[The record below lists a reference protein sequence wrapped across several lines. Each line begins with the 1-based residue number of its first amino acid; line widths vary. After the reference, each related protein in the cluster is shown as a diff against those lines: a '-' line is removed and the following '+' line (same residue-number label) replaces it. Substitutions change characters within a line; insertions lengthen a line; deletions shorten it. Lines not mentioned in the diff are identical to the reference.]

1 MNILALDT
9 SSRAASCAVLR
20 DGALAG
26 EFFANIGL
34 THSQTA
40 MPMVEKLLEQT
51 RTNIRDIDVFAVTAG
66 PGSFTGLRIGISAV
80 KGMAL
85 ATGKPCAGVPTLR
98 ALAVGAEPF
107 EGYICPAMDARRGQV
122 YTAIF
127 ENTPERLRQLRQDEA
142 LSIEALGKE
151 LARLPSRVVLVG
163 DGAALCYD
171 ALSKPAHLR
180 LAPERFLHQKAS
192 AVAVLAEE
200 MASAGQL
207 VSAAELTPIYLRL
220 PQAERE
226 RMEQLSTEI
235 SKGRFCS

>member
-40 MPMVEKLLEQT
+40 VPMVEMLLEQT
-51 RTNIRDIDVFAVTAG
+51 MTDIGSIDVFAVTTG

-80 KGMAL
+80 KGMAM
-85 ATGKPCAGVPTLR
+85 ATGKPCAGVPTLA
-98 ALAVGAEPF
+98 ALAAGAGLF
-107 EGYICPAMDARRGQV
+107 EGYICPVMDARRGQV

-127 ENTPERLRQLRQDEA
+127 ENTAGEQHQLLQDQA
-142 LSIEALGKE
+142 LPIEALGNE
-151 LARLPSRVVLVG
+151 FAGLPSCVMLVG
-163 DGAALCYD
+163 DGAALCYE
-171 ALSKPAHLR
+171 ALGKPPHLR
-180 LAPERFLHQKAS
+180 LAPERFLHQRAS
-192 AVAVLAEE
+192 AVAVLAEK
-200 MASAGQL
+200 MARTGRLA
-207 VSAAELTPIYLRL
+207 SAAELAPIYLRL

-226 RMEQLSTEI
+226 RMESIGEDQ
-235 SKGRFCS
+235 